1 MRNRPYVAGGVSA
14 VLLAMAM
21 AMPAQADD
29 PDFITFSAGAFDVF
43 PGDDAEVAGE
53 FRLEYRSDLRLWI
66 FKPFAGVMATTD
78 AAFYGYG
85 GVLTD
90 IYLGKRIV
98 VTPSIAVGYYEEGN
112 GLDLGHEVE
121 FRSQIEI
128 AYRFD
133 NRSRLAV
140 SFSHMSNAG
149 IGDDNPGSESI
160 VATYA
165 LPLNVLFGD

>member
-1 MRNRPYVAGGVSA
+1 MRFGPLAAGGLSA
-14 VLLAMAM
+14 IFMGLVI

-43 PGDDAEVAGE
+43 PGDDDDVAGE
-53 FRLEYRSDLRLWI
+53 FRLEYRSDLKLWV

-85 GVLTD
+85 GVLVD
-90 IYLGKRIV
+90 VYLGKRFV
-98 VTPSIAVGYYEEGN
+98 ATPSIAVGYYEEGD
-112 GLDLGHEVE
+112 GVDLGHEVE

-133 NRSRLAV
+133 NRSRLGV

-160 VATYA
+160 VVTYA
-165 LPLNVLFGD
+165 LPLNVLLGD